1 MNGKEKEKRKSAAAT
16 SPQEG
21 ERWGKQQRRGGK
33 WRKCK
38 QHTHKG
44 ERERERRERERER
57 KGRQSRHA
65 SLRVSGARCQRHTG
79 ACLPGHARRQGDG
92 DPRARSGAPHF
103 PQWLWLSVV
112 CSHVSARLSSLRSLS
127 LFDAIAQPLRLG
139 WPWDGSWMIPCM
151 CACAGPA
158 SDSPAAFSFW
168 RGSTLKPSKSS
179 FSALPL
185 L

>member
-1 MNGKEKEKRKSAAAT
+1 MRASERKRKGKEEERGSDQSSGRRAMGQTAKTRRKMAKVQTAYT
-16 SPQEG
+16 Q
-21 ERWGKQQRRGGK
+21 
-33 WRKCK
+33 
-38 QHTHKG
+38 
-44 ERERERRERERER
+44 RRERERER